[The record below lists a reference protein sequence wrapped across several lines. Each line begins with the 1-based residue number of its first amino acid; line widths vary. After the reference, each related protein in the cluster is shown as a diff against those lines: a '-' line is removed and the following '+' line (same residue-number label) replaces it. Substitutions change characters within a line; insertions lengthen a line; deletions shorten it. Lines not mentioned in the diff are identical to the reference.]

1 MKKFYRYAKIHLFFL
16 MSMLVFTSTGF
27 GAKNQEEPKGYP
39 IDCEVFTTLQRT
51 VVPDPKPTTEINLHE
66 ISKYKEYGYGKWTF
80 GAPLKSVI
88 RTDIMPAKYDGSAV
102 TKKEKLLTF
111 FTISDIHITDKEAP
125 NQLIYIQQ
133 LHPKKA
139 IGASLYSG
147 SMLYT
152 TQVLDATVQ
161 TINALHK
168 INPFD
173 FGISL
178 GDAANNTQYNE
189 TRWYID
195 VLDGKVITPSSGA
208 NLGAK
213 KIDYQKPF
221 KSAGLDKT
229 IPWYQ
234 TLGNHDHFYV
244 GSIPVDH
251 GIRKDLR
258 QSYISDTVFATGDVL
273 TNPAFINNKDFYTG
287 LIDGSTPYGDIKFA
301 GPVANFKKPPKV
313 VADMNRRSLLRT
325 EWMKEFFNTTS
336 NPVGHGFNLA
346 DAEKGFACYSF
357 IPKSDI
363 PIKVIVLDNTQN
375 EDDGS
380 ADIHGHGFLDQA
392 RWDWLKKELAD
403 GDSAGQLM
411 IIAAHIPI
419 DVEVTAPR
427 SELGWWVDPKNAVTL
442 PDLVAELQ
450 NHPNL
455 IMWISGHRHLN
466 TVKAFKSPDT
476 VKAPEKGFWQVETSS
491 LRDFP
496 QQFRTF
502 EIYFNSDNTLSI
514 VATNVDPAV
523 KEGTPAYKSREYSV
537 AAQQILDAD
546 ISNNNPTKDPTI
558 MPMPNGSYNAEL
570 IKQLTPAMQAKL
582 KKLVT
587 K

>member
-1 MKKFYRYAKIHLFFL
+1 MQKSYLQSKIHLFVL
-16 MSMLVFTSTGF
+16 MSMLVFSSTGF
-27 GAKNQEEPKGYP
+27 CAAKENQPEGYP
-39 IDCEVFTTLQRT
+39 IDSEVFTTLQRT
-51 VVPDPKPTTEINLHE
+51 VVPDPKPATEINLHE
-66 ISKYKEYGYGKWTF
+66 VSKYKEYGYGKWTF

-88 RTDIMPAKYDGSAV
+88 RTDIMPAKYDSSAV
-102 TKKEKLLTF
+102 TKKDKLLTF

-125 NQLIYIQQ
+125 NQLIYVQQ
-133 LHPKKA
+133 LHAKKA

-152 TQVLDATVQ
+152 TQVLDAAVQ

-178 GDAANNTQYNE
+178 GDASNSTQYNE

-195 VLDGKVITPSSGA
+195 VLDGKVINPSSGA

-221 KSAGLDKT
+221 KAAGLDKT

-244 GSIPVDH
+244 GSIPVDY

-258 QSYISDTVFATGDVL
+258 QSYITDTVFATGDVL
-273 TNPAFINNKDFYTG
+273 KNPGFINNKDFYTG

-325 EWMKEFFNTTS
+325 EWIKEFFNTTS

-357 IPKSDI
+357 VPKSDI
-363 PIKVIVLDNTQN
+363 PVKIIVLDNTQN
-375 EDDGS
+375 ENDGS

-403 GDSAGQLM
+403 GDAAGQLM

-419 DVEVTAPR
+419 DVEVTGPR
-427 SELGWWVDPKNAVTL
+427 SEMGWWVDPQNAVTL
-442 PDLVAELQ
+442 PNLIAELQ
-450 NHPNL
+450 SHPNL

-466 TVKAFKSPDT
+466 TVKAFKSPDP
-476 VKAPEKGFWQVETSS
+476 VKAPEKGFWEVETSS

-496 QQFRTF
+496 QQLRTF
-502 EIYFNSDNTLSI
+502 EIYLNSDNTLSI

-546 ISNNNPTKDPTI
+546 ISNNNPTNDPTI
-558 MPMPNGSYNAEL
+558 MPMTGGSYNAQL
-570 IKQLTPAMQAKL
+570 IKQLTPEMQAKL

>member
-1 MKKFYRYAKIHLFFL
+1 MQKSYLQTKIHLFVL
-16 MSMLVFTSTGF
+16 MSMLVFSSTGF
-27 GAKNQEEPKGYP
+27 CAAKENQPAGYP
-39 IDCEVFTTLQRT
+39 IDSDVFTTLQRT
-51 VVPDPKPTTEINLHE
+51 VVPNPKPATEINLHE
-66 ISKYKEYGYGKWTF
+66 ISKYKKYGYGKWTF
-80 GAPLKSVI
+80 GAPLKAVT
-88 RTDIMPAKYDGSAV
+88 RTDIMPANYDSSAV
-102 TKKEKLLTF
+102 TKKDKLLTF

-133 LHPKKA
+133 LHAKKA

-152 TQVLDATVQ
+152 TQVLDAAVQ

-178 GDAANNTQYNE
+178 GDASNSTQYNE

-195 VLDGKVITPSSGA
+195 VLDGKVINPSSGA

-221 KSAGLDKT
+221 KAAGLDKT

-244 GSIPVDH
+244 GSIPVDY

-258 QSYISDTVFATGDVL
+258 QSYITDTVFATGDVL
-273 TNPAFINNKDFYTG
+273 KNPGFINNKDFYGG

-357 IPKSDI
+357 VPKSDI
-363 PIKVIVLDNTQN
+363 PVKVIVLDNTQN
-375 EDDGS
+375 ENDGS

-403 GDSAGQLM
+403 GDAAGQLM

-419 DVEVTAPR
+419 DVEVTGPR
-427 SELGWWVDPKNAVTL
+427 SEMGWWVDPQNAVTL
-442 PDLVAELQ
+442 PNLIAELQ
-450 NHPNL
+450 SHPNL

-466 TVKAFKSPDT
+466 TVKAFKSPDP
-476 VKAPEKGFWQVETSS
+476 VKAPEKGFWEVETSS

-496 QQFRTF
+496 QQLRTF
-502 EIYFNSDNTLSI
+502 EIYLNSDNTLSI

-546 ISNNNPTKDPTI
+546 ISNNNPTNDPTI
-558 MPMPNGSYNAEL
+558 MPMTGGSYNAQL
-570 IKQLTPAMQAKL
+570 IKQLTPEMQAKL